1 MTGAG
6 PTSRGFALRRPRA
19 LLSKT
24 TVWDHVDRADGAKLS
39 TMEQSSCSTSETSKG
54 SRLSKPTLVSP
65 DAVRASKP
73 RSSRLANSVD
83 GSSSKPAPVSYT
95 HLTLPTIL
103 LV

>member
-24 TVWDHVDRADGAKLS
+24 TVWDHVDRADGAKPS
-39 TMEQSSCSTSETSKG
+39 TMEQSSCSTRDTSKG
-54 SRLSKPTLVSP
+54 SRDSKPTLVSV
-65 DAVRASKP
+65 DAV
-73 RSSRLANSVD
+73 
-83 GSSSKPAPVSYT
+83 
-95 HLTLPTIL
+95 